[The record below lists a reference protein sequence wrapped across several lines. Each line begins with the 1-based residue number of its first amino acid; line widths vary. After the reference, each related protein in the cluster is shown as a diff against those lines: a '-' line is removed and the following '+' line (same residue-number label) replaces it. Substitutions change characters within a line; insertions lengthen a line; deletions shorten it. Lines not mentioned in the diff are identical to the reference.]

1 MKSGIIL
8 NYNLQPVFTKKLEPE
23 RTMSKQLLLMLL
35 IAVSFLNIKAQSENP
50 NYDKQLADSLG
61 ADEYGM
67 RSYYLVILKTGPT
80 KIEDKEKLGELFR
93 GHFDNINK
101 MAKEKYLVIAGPL
114 EKNELSYRGIF
125 ILNARTEEEVTTL
138 LKDDPTVTAGI
149 FTYEIMKWYGSAAIP
164 LYLKYHETIEK
175 KKI

>member
-1 MKSGIIL
+1 MG
-8 NYNLQPVFTKKLEPE
+8 
-23 RTMSKQLLLMLL
+23 KQLFFILLL
-35 IAVSFLNIKAQSENP
+35 AFSFLNIQAQTENL
-50 NYDKQLADSLG
+50 NYNKQLADSLG

-67 RSYYLVILKTGPT
+67 RSYYLVILKTGT
-80 KIEDKEKLGELFR
+80 AKIEDKEKLGELFR

-125 ILNARTEEEVTTL
+125 ILDAKSEEEVISL
-138 LKDDPTVTAGI
+138 MNGDPTITAGI

-164 LYLKYHETIEK
+164 LYLKYHDTIEK